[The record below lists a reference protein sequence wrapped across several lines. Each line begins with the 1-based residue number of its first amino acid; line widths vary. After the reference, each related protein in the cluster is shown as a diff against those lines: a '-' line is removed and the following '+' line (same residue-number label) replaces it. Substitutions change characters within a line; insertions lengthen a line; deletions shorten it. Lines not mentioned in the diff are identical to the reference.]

1 MGKYKI
7 YLSLL
12 ISFLTTNI
20 GYSSTRAPSE
30 GVIENV
36 LWKTLLHTYLKD
48 LEKSYYQGTN
58 LLFSGTEAI
67 ESEEIEKNS
76 FIKTVSIYSLEWLG
90 AAVVT
95 VPYSFLSMAAVF
107 GPPAPVCPPPQK
119 TGTYADFARVYIVG
133 NTLLGSLTT
142 WGIGKLLKQRGSLWK
157 SMIGAGIGS
166 AIGVLGFWTARNP
179 GIGQWG
185 IVLFLAAPATGA
197 VIGYNLGR

>member
-1 MGKYKI
+1 MWKYKI

-12 ISFLTTNI
+12 ISFLTPNI

-30 GVIENV
+30 DVIENV

-48 LEKSYYQGTN
+48 LEKSYCQGTN

-67 ESEEIEKNS
+67 ESEEIERNS

-95 VPYSFLSMAAVF
+95 VPYSFLSMAAVL

-119 TGTYADFARVYIVG
+119 TGTYTDFARVYIVG
-133 NTLLGSLTT
+133 NTLLGSFTT

-166 AIGVLGFWTARNP
+166 VIGVLGFWTARKS

-185 IVLFLAAPATGA
+185 LVFFLAAPATGA